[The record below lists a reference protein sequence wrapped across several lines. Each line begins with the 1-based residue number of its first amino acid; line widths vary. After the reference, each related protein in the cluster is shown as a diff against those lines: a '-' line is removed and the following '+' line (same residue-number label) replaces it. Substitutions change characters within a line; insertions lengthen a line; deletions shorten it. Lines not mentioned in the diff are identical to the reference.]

1 MRYLGLDLGTHRL
14 GVSLS
19 TLDMAVPL
27 MSIEHENNYDY
38 LIDEIRKLVE
48 SKNIDMV
55 VLGLPKNMNNSLGNK
70 GIDAIEFG
78 DRIKKEIGVDVV
90 MQDERLS
97 TVSATNMLIDRD
109 MRREKRKDVVDNI
122 AATIILQCYLDRRK
136 NER

>member
-48 SKNIDMV
+48 SKKIDMV

>member
-1 MRYLGLDLGTHRL
+1 
-14 GVSLS
+14 
-19 TLDMAVPL
+19 
-27 MSIEHENNYDY
+27 
-38 LIDEIRKLVE
+38 
-48 SKNIDMV
+48 
-55 VLGLPKNMNNSLGNK
+55 MNNSLGNK

-78 DRIKKEIGVDVV
+78 DRIKNEIGVDVV

>member
-78 DRIKKEIGVDVV
+78 DRIKNEIGVDVV

>member
-78 DRIKKEIGVDVV
+78 DRITSV
-90 MQDERLS
+90 MVTITGTLS
-97 TVSATNMLIDRD
+97 TISDKDINVLTKIK
-109 MRREKRKDVVDNI
+109 RRS
-122 AATIILQCYLDRRK
+122 
-136 NER
+136 